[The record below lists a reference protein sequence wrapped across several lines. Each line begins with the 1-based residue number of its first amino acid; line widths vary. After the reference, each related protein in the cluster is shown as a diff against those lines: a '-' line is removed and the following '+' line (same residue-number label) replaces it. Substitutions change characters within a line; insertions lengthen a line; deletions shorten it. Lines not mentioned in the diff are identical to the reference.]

1 MTTIELETTSVGQIV
16 AEQPGVA
23 RIFEKH
29 KIDYC
34 CQGATTL
41 ADACKRK
48 NVDAAEVIEEIRQV
62 IDDENTDNEKDWTKA
77 PLTELAQHIVKTHH
91 GFLQTELPRISAL
104 IAKVNR
110 VHGEKHP
117 EFAKVLST
125 FELMRGELQSHMAKE
140 ERILFPAIEAMETW
154 QAVGNLPFG
163 SVANPIGMM
172 EHEHDDAGNAL
183 QRLRELTNDY
193 TPPAEACTTWRVM
206 LEALENLEQDM
217 HRHIHKENSILF
229 PRAIE
234 LETKLR

>member
-1 MTTIELETTSVGQIV
+1 MTTVELETTSVGKIV
-16 AEQPGVA
+16 AEQPDVA

-29 KIDYC
+29 KMDYC

-41 ADACKRK
+41 ADACTRK
-48 NVDAAEVIEEIRQV
+48 KVDAAAVIDEIRQV
-62 IDDENTDNEKDWTKA
+62 INKKNPTNESDWTRA
-77 PLTELAQHIVKTHH
+77 SLTELVQHIVGTHH

-110 VHGEKHP
+110 VHGDKHP

-125 FELMRGELQSHMAKE
+125 FELMRGELESHMAKE
-140 ERILFPAIEAMETW
+140 ERILFPAVEAMETW
-154 QAVGNLPFG
+154 QAVGDLPFG

-172 EHEHDDAGNAL
+172 EHEHDEVGNAL
-183 QRLRELTNDY
+183 QRLRDLTNDF

-206 LEALENLEQDM
+206 LEALENLEQDL

-234 LETKLR
+234 LESRLR